1 MHNVV
6 EIADAAQL
14 IINGYAFTKDSNK
27 IRVLNLHKPTK
38 ATLLTNEG
46 DVIETSMDDIELDIV
61 QDYYNRNRKYM
72 EE

>member
-14 IINGYAFTKDSNK
+14 IINGYAFTKDGGK
-27 IRVLNLHKPTK
+27 IKVLNLHKPTK

>member
-1 MHNVV
+1 MHNVI

-14 IINGYAFTKDSNK
+14 IINGYAFTKDSGK
-27 IRVLNLHKPTK
+27 IKVLNLHKPTK

-46 DVIETSMDDIELDIV
+46 EVIETSMDDIELDIV
-61 QDYYNRNRKYM
+61 QEYYNRNRKYM